1 MPSRRGKSATA
12 HRPERADAR
21 RRAGNVDVVVVD
33 DRRFADAV
41 ALMRTGVPTIVLG
54 ADDDPGFALR
64 AQRHGASRWV
74 LKESVSTV
82 LPALLRHVSVSS

>member
-1 MPSRRGKSATA
+1 
-12 HRPERADAR
+12 
-21 RRAGNVDVVVVD
+21 
-33 DRRFADAV
+33 V
-41 ALMRTGVPTIVLG
+41 ALMRSGVPTIVLG

-82 LPALLRHVSVSS
+82 LPGLLRHVSASS